1 MAISRV
7 TAIWTGFSG
16 APGYTS
22 LFFDAFGAGDE
33 VDLEVARVRNAF
45 QALAPQLPT
54 GVTIQVQQEAEIL
67 DEASGELLGYGLA
80 DEQPNAVNGSASG
93 AYSAPTGAIVTWNT
107 DTVARGRR
115 LRGRTFL
122 VPLSGNSYEGDG
134 TLSASA
140 LTALNNFGS
149 RMAGDGDGPQHV
161 VWSRPRNGAG
171 GSIGPVVS
179 HRVPD
184 MAAVLR
190 SRRD

>member
-7 TAIWTGFSG
+7 TAVWTGFSG

-22 LFFDAFGAGDE
+22 LFFDAFGSGDE
-33 VDLEVARVRNAF
+33 VDLEVGRVRNAF
-45 QALAPQLPT
+45 QALAEHLPT
-54 GVTIQVQQEAEIL
+54 GVSIQVQQEVEIL

-80 DEQPNAVNGSASG
+80 DEQPNAVNGNASG
-93 AYSAPTGAIVTWNT
+93 SYSAPTGAIVTWNT

-122 VPLSGNSYEGDG
+122 VPLSGEAYEGDG
-134 TLSASA
+134 TLNASA

-171 GSIGPVVS
+171 GAIGPVVS